1 MGIIQW
7 VMKAALAAFF
17 VFVAVFTYSVGEQ
30 RGATDTAAP
39 ASLSI
44 MAPLKTD
51 EIKTGLTSRVQND
64 LMGDF
69 DQDLAALSER
79 APLDVLPFEIELARA
94 LTRNDAEA
102 ANAFADQALRRQPR
116 SLAARL
122 FGLSRAA
129 QTGDYDRVIADYE
142 RVIELR
148 AIDRNVLSDA
158 IVGVFRGGGDWSA
171 LIEYLKSQ
179 PSTGRAILQ
188 RLMDEPVAVEDL
200 ESVIALYPQ
209 QQSRYLDRLIRDG
222 ATAQAF
228 SAWQRFTGLADD
240 ALKSLP
246 FNQQF
251 EDLPAPPPFNW
262 VISRER
268 AEFQSRGGLYVTY
281 LGTERPLMARQII
294 SASPGDYILSTE
306 ALGRMPEEGGSLEW
320 TLTCLGDNSRLAASQ
335 IELKTIGEQETFETT
350 LTIPETN
357 CDFQRLDLWGRS
369 GAFPK
374 TSRTEILSVSLD
386 KFRE

>member
-1 MGIIQW
+1 MGIVQW
-7 VMKAALAAFF
+7 LMKAALAAFF
-17 VFVAVFTYSVGEQ
+17 VFAAVFTYSVGEQ

-142 RVIELR
+142 RIIELR

-158 IVGVFRGGGDWSA
+158 IVGVFRGSGDWSA

-179 PSTGRAILQ
+179 PTTGRAILQ
-188 RLMDEPVAVEDL
+188 RLMDEPMAVEDL
-200 ESVIALYPQ
+200 ESVIALYPE
-209 QQSRYLDRLIRDG
+209 QQSRYLDRLVRDG
-222 ATAQAF
+222 ATAQAY
-228 SAWQRFTGLADD
+228 SAWQRFTGFSDD
-240 ALKSLP
+240 ALNSLP

-262 VISRER
+262 MISRER

-294 SASPGDYILSTE
+294 SASPGDYLLSTE
-306 ALGRMPEEGGSLEW
+306 ALGRMPEEGGALEW
-320 TLTCLGDNSRLAASQ
+320 TLHCLEDNSRLATSQ
-335 IELKTIGEQETFETT
+335 IELKTIGEQEIFETT
-350 LTIPETN
+350 LTIPGEN

-386 KFRE
+386 KFGE